1 MIFVEYDAE
10 SVIEAI
16 VFKGEHR
23 GAVCITSFI
32 LCAVPPLPFRHIA
45 VEGPIGVGKT
55 SLVNLLAKQ
64 FRGTKVL
71 EDVDNPFLAEFYK
84 DKRGAAFRCQLF
96 FLLSRYDQQRAI
108 SQRDLFTELILADY
122 SFPKDKIFAYL
133 TLEDSEL
140 MIYNR
145 LYEMLRESVPKPDLV
160 IYLQASLDTLLRRVK
175 KRGRAYEKSISQD
188 YLKELSE
195 AYSHYFYRYDET
207 PLLVVN
213 TNEIDF
219 VNTPE
224 HFDQLIEQV
233 RNAKKGTQYY
243 VPLGS

>member
-1 MIFVEYDAE
+1 MTFGLLPVLLPFPPDTASCMAE
-10 SVIEAI
+10 A
-16 VFKGEHR
+16 
-23 GAVCITSFI
+23 
-32 LCAVPPLPFRHIA
+32 PPRLPFRHIA
-45 VEGPIGVGKT
+45 VEGPIGAGKT
-55 SLVNLLAKQ
+55 SLVDMLAKR

-71 EDVDNPFLAEFYK
+71 EDVENPFLGEFYK

-96 FLLSRYDQQRAI
+96 FLLSRYDQQRKLA
-108 SQRDLFTELILADY
+108 QRDLFTELILSDY

-145 LYEMLRESVPKPDLV
+145 LYDLLVETVPKPELV
-160 IYLQASLDTLLRRVK
+160 IYLQGNMDTLLRRIRR
-175 KRGRAYEKSISQD
+175 RGRDYEKAISPA
-188 YLKELSE
+188 YLKELSD
-195 AYSHYFYRYDET
+195 AYAHYFYRYEET

-219 VNTPE
+219 VHKPE
-224 HFDQLIEQV
+224 HFEALVEQIA
-233 RNAKKGTQYY
+233 RAQKGTQYY